1 MCPIHKHHLNS
12 LNINITTHL
21 VQQMGRNTV
30 NCLKFD
36 RNAWECVCMCATALL
51 KAKTFK
57 AFAIYFSVYLG
68 YGLNSREK
76 VIFCP
81 NYFVSVLL

>member
-1 MCPIHKHHLNS
+1 
-12 LNINITTHL
+12 
-21 VQQMGRNTV
+21 MGV
-30 NCLKFD
+30 
-36 RNAWECVCMCATALL
+36 CVCMCTTALL
-51 KAKTFK
+51 KAKTFI
-57 AFAIYFSVYLG
+57 AFAIYFSVYFR